1 MSKEKNIE
9 SKAQSKNVGKK
20 QASEK
25 PVRRNYKK
33 ELQQVVA
40 ERDELREKW
49 LRTAAEFDN
58 FRKRTNNEK
67 PEWTDVG
74 RADVLTAILPVLDD
88 LMRFSAV
95 DEHKDYDALHKG
107 IELIGKNF
115 EKILTDIGLVEM
127 TTIDQPF
134 DPEKHDALMQMP
146 VDGKDADI
154 VVEQH
159 LKGYEFK
166 DKVLRHAQVIV
177 SK

>member
-9 SKAQSKNVGKK
+9 SKAQSKSGSPKE
-20 QASEK
+20 ASEK
-25 PVRRNYKK
+25 PKRRNYKK

-40 ERDELREKW
+40 ERDEFKEKW

-58 FRKRTNNEK
+58 FRKRTNSEK

-74 RADVLTAILPVLDD
+74 RSDVLTAVLSVLDD
-88 LMRFSAV
+88 IQRFSAV
-95 DEHKDYDALHKG
+95 DENKDYDALHKG
-107 IELIGKNF
+107 VELIARNF
-115 EKILTDIGLVEM
+115 EKVLTDIGLVEM
-127 TTIDQPF
+127 ETIDQPF

>member
-1 MSKEKNIE
+1 MPKDKKIEETEK
-9 SKAQSKNVGKK
+9 SGSTKK
-20 QASEK
+20 TSEK
-25 PVRRNYKK
+25 PKRRNYKK
-33 ELQQVVA
+33 ELQQAVA
-40 ERDELREKW
+40 ERDELKEKL

-67 PEWTDVG
+67 PEWMDIARG
-74 RADVLTAILPVLDD
+74 EILTAVLPILDD
-88 LMRFSAV
+88 LQRFSVV
-95 DEHKDYDALHKG
+95 DENKDYDALHKG
-107 IELIGKNF
+107 VELIAKNF
-115 EKILTDIGLVEM
+115 QKILTDIGLVEM
-127 TTIDQPF
+127 DTIDQPF

-146 VDGKDADI
+146 VDDKDADI